1 MFASFEWMAQETG
14 WHKKRFD
21 SGLVDQTY
29 DRTEKM
35 KVEFDEVEK
44 LTTVINKREA
54 LLGITKTHFS
64 ELKQIQDDLK
74 PLFELWAV
82 ASRFNNTMPI
92 WLEGQFEGLDSAE
105 IDNTVEEWLIELKRL
120 QKTNVVLNHK
130 RQAELL

>member
-1 MFASFEWMAQETG
+1 M
-14 WHKKRFD
+14 
-21 SGLVDQTY
+21 VDQTY